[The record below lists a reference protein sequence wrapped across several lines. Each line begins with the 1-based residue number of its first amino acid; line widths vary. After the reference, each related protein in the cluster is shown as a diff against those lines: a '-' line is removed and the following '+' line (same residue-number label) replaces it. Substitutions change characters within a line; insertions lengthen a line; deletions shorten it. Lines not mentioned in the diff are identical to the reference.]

1 VSLKETIVRL
11 FRGGR
16 PVVTLL
22 RLSGPIMA
30 GSRTR
35 AGISYAD
42 TLGRI
47 EAAFSVPG
55 VKAVALVINSPGGS
69 PVQSGLILD
78 RIRALA
84 SEKNV
89 PVLAFVEDVA
99 ASGGY
104 MLALAGDEI
113 FAHPASIVGSIG
125 VVSGG
130 FGFPEAMK
138 KLGVERRLYTSG
150 DNKARLDPFSPEK
163 AEDVDWLK
171 GLQGEIHD
179 YFRKIV
185 EDRRG
190 RRLNTGTDGL
200 YSGEVWLGERAC
212 EIGLIDGL
220 GEAREVLRK
229 RFGRKLRIRTITQ
242 RKGLLSGLLPIGGRG
257 GAHGNSGPALSGLRE
272 SWAADLLAAV
282 EERVSWSR
290 WGR

>member
-1 VSLKETIVRL
+1 MSLREALARL

-30 GSRTR
+30 GGRTR
-35 AGISYAD
+35 SGISYAD
-42 TLGRI
+42 TLDRI
-47 EAAFSVPG
+47 ETAFAVPG
-55 VKAVALVINSPGGS
+55 AKAVALVINSPGGS
-69 PVQSGLILD
+69 PVQSGMILD

-84 SEKNV
+84 HEKNV
-89 PVLAFVEDVA
+89 PVLAFIEDIA

-138 KLGVERRLYTSG
+138 KLGVERRLYTAG
-150 DNKARLDPFSPEK
+150 ENKARLDPFSPEK

-171 GLQGEIHD
+171 GLQDEIHD

-190 RRLNTGTDGL
+190 RRLKTDTDGL
-200 YSGEVWLGERAC
+200 YSGEVWLGESAC
-212 EIGLIDGL
+212 EIGLIDGI
-220 GEAREVLRK
+220 GEARAVLRQ
-229 RFGRKLRIRTITQ
+229 RFGRRLSIRTIVP
-242 RKGLLSGLLPIGGRG
+242 RKGLLSGLLSTTARATQAVPDDVFRNVG
-257 GAHGNSGPALSGLRE
+257 E
-272 SWAADLLAAV
+272 SWAGDLLAAI
-282 EERVSWSR
+282 EERLIWQR
-290 WGR
+290 WGL

>member
-1 VSLKETIVRL
+1 MSLREAFARL

-16 PVVTLL
+16 PIVTLL

-30 GSRTR
+30 GGRTR
-35 AGISYAD
+35 SGISYAD

-47 EAAFSVPG
+47 ETAFAVPG

-84 SEKNV
+84 DEKNV
-89 PVLAFVEDVA
+89 PVLAFVEDIA

-130 FGFPEAMK
+130 FGFPEALK
-138 KLGVERRLYTSG
+138 KLGIERRLYTAG

-163 AEDVDWLK
+163 PEDVDWLK
-171 GLQGEIHD
+171 GLQGQIHD
-179 YFRKIV
+179 YFRKTV

-190 RRLNTGTDGL
+190 RRLKTDTDGL
-200 YSGEVWLGERAC
+200 YSGEVWLGAHAQD
-212 EIGLIDGL
+212 IGLIDGI
-220 GEAREVLRK
+220 GEARAMLQK
-229 RFGRKLRIRTITQ
+229 RFGRKLRIRTITP
-242 RKGLLSGLLPIGGRG
+242 RKGLLSGLLPMGGRG
-257 GAHGNSGPALSGLRE
+257 AHVDGHAITENLDRN
-272 SWAADLLAAV
+272 WAGDLLASI
-282 EERVSWSR
+282 EERLLWNR
-290 WGR
+290 WGL